1 MKLLLSGATGFIGS
15 HLLSALIEEGHQIIA
30 LRRPTS
36 KPIIVRELE
45 KEQLT
50 WLDIDEVLDERL
62 SAYQPFDAVVHLATA
77 YFRESAGFLASE
89 RANVEFPL
97 ALLDF
102 SLRGGA
108 DLFINTD
115 TFFSREEY
123 KYSYLREYIASKQ
136 NFLRWGR
143 VATEMNPGFSFINA
157 RLEHVYGP
165 ADADTKFIP
174 ALIKNL
180 MNDKAEIPLTS
191 GEQERDFI
199 HVFDVV
205 NAYLTLLKNKN
216 RFSGFVEVG
225 VGCGVPQSLRD
236 LILEAKSVTRSQ
248 SRLLFGAYP
257 QRQGEIMR
265 SSADNSMLRELG
277 WAPTIAVTEGL
288 SSVVNFFKKRSK

>member
-15 HLLSALIEEGHQIIA
+15 HLLSALIDEGHQVIA
-30 LRRPTS
+30 LRRLTS
-36 KPIIVRELE
+36 KSIIVRKTE
-45 KEQLT
+45 KGQLT
-50 WLDIDEVLDERL
+50 WLDIDEALEERL

-89 RANVEFPL
+89 KANVEFPL
-97 ALLDF
+97 VLLDF

-143 VATEMNPGFSFINA
+143 VATEMNPGFSFINT

-174 ALIKNL
+174 ALIKDL
-180 MNDKAEIPLTS
+180 LDHKAQIPLTS

-199 HVFDVV
+199 HVSDVV
-205 NAYLTLLKNKN
+205 NAYLTILENKN

-225 VGCGVPQSLRD
+225 VGCGVPQSLHS
-236 LILEAKSVTRSQ
+236 LILEAKSVTRSPSQ
-248 SRLLFGAYP
+248 LLFSAYP

-265 SSADNSMLRELG
+265 SSADNSMLKELG
-277 WAPTIAVTEGL
+277 WGPTITLTEGI
-288 SSVVNFFKKRSK
+288 SSVVNFFQKRSK